1 MQRKLSVA
9 IAFVGGSRVVVL
21 DEPTAGVDPYSR
33 RSIWELLLKYRK
45 GEGRAGD
52 PIGDQ
57 AGDPASPF
65 VHMSPQTPRS
75 RSRARGERTVEHGD
89 TGRRSRRGS
98 RGQQRGCAPP
108 GRTIVLSTHYMDE
121 AELLGDRIAI
131 IAQGRLR
138 CCGSPLFL
146 KARLGTGYY
155 LTLVKRERAEPGSTP
170 SPPKKVDPAAPPSQ
184 KGASLPG
191 SQGPEPWVLPR
202 PAPRS
207 ACLSLQSSSGSE
219 RSGDT
224 GLGSEQDSEASTV
237 GRVPVLPGH
246 PWVLRAPQSPSPG
259 CTGSVPGSQPSLS
272 PPDVPQL
279 SALIQKLVLGSR
291 LVEDVG
297 HEVLFVLPYSGAK
310 DGAFGELFQ
319 ELDAR
324 LGELGIS
331 GYGISDTTLEE
342 VPQELP
348 DGVPVALGCPPC
360 PAGSALPGRGRLLL
374 WWVPAPCP
382 LLDLSEGGRGHRGG
396 W

>member
-45 GEGRAGD
+45 
-52 PIGDQ
+52 
-57 AGDPASPF
+57 
-65 VHMSPQTPRS
+65 
-75 RSRARGERTVEHGD
+75 
-89 TGRRSRRGS
+89 
-98 RGQQRGCAPP
+98 

-155 LTLVKRERAEPGSTP
+155 LTLVKRERAEPGSIP
-170 SPPKKVDPAAPPSQ
+170 SPPKK
-184 KGASLPG
+184 
-191 SQGPEPWVLPR
+191 
-202 PAPRS
+202 
-207 ACLSLQSSSGSE
+207 SSSGSE

-246 PWVLRAPQSPSPG
+246 PWVLRALQSLSPG

-291 LVEDVG
+291 LVEDIG

-360 PAGSALPGRGRLLL
+360 PAGSALPGRGRLLP
-374 WWVPAPCP
+374 WWIFLKVAE
-382 LLDLSEGGRGHRGG
+382 DTGVDGDRTGKAH
-396 W
+396 